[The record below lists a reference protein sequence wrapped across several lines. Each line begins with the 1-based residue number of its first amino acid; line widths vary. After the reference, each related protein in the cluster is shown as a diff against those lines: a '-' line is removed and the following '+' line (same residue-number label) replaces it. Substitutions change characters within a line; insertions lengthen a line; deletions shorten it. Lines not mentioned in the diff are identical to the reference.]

1 MLLMWQMTPPMT
13 VAQVGGTWP
22 HAFHGGQHWHVQ
34 LGMTAG
40 TVYGDMVSAVRAGG
54 IKSCAACWTMRAAL
68 CRPGRGPQR
77 TAAWRL
83 QPARARP
90 ALSGSSACAAGTR
103 THTWRRLLAPSLL
116 SPLKASICGTLHC
129 ACRAS
134 WQFDRE
140 SFAGS
145 EAAWPLYAGSAG
157 LSHPVLSSSSGPEG
171 VAAAYST
178 VSGAFHPSPRLPKEE
193 KRKGPVRVAEYT
205 AEFEASVLNTAL
217 GDTAQDPVVAL
228 ALQSRRARTKQ

>member
-1 MLLMWQMTPPMT
+1 MWQMTPPTT
-13 VAQVGGTWP
+13 VGRMVGPWT
-22 HAFHGGQHWHVQ
+22 HAFHGGKHLQAH
-34 LGMTAG
+34 LGNTAG
-40 TVYGDMVSAVRAGG
+40 TVHGEMVSAVRAGG
-54 IKSCAACWTMRAAL
+54 IRSCAACWTMRAAL
-68 CRPGRGPQR
+68 CQPARGPRR
-77 TAAWRL
+77 TAAWRR

-103 THTWRRLLAPSLL
+103 THTWRRLLAPSLQ
-116 SPLKASICGTLHC
+116 SPLKASTCGTLHC

-145 EAAWPLYAGSAG
+145 EAAWPWRAGSAG

-193 KRKGPVRVAEYT
+193 KRKGPVRVAEHT
-205 AEFEASVLNTAL
+205 AEFEASVSNAAL
-217 GDTAQDPVVAL
+217 ADTAQDPVVAL
-228 ALQSRRARTKQ
+228 ALQSRRARTEQ